1 MRKFE
6 NVDIVDSLRRI
17 MDTNTRYYKKDFA
30 YDVKLIQNAAKKEHS
45 KDKRLL
51 FMSRPHG
58 TYCLRETELFKKGT
72 AEYNVWQYYGEQTSD
87 KILAYA
93 VKITEIEGGRIKGNL
108 YELDYQQ
115 HYKHVQETAVQ
126 SDMQTLHYKHGDVD
140 ISVDKHF
147 SAEPHPEYGDFVYT
161 EIKPNDLT
169 ELKCVLEGEHHSYE
183 RLQKGNIEK
192 HIADLTDAAVRE
204 RLSTMS
210 TEDKDE
216 LIGTV
221 EICRDYSDMDGITQF
236 DLALYNAVTA
246 ERAAQK
252 PSIRR
257 QLAESK
263 SKSEHKKSI
272 TENKEDISL

>member
-6 NVDIVDSLRRI
+6 NIDIVDSLRRI
-17 MDTNTRYYKKDFA
+17 MNTNTRYYKNDFIN
-30 YDVKLIQNAAKKEHS
+30 DVKLIQDAANKEHS

-58 TYCLRETELFKKGT
+58 TYCLRETEVFKKG
-72 AEYNVWQYYGEQTSD
+72 ASEYNVWKYYGEQTND

-93 VKITEIEGGRIKGNL
+93 VKITGIEDGRIKGNL

-115 HYKHVQETAVQ
+115 HYKHVRDTAVQ
-126 SDMQTLHYKHGDVD
+126 SDMQTLHYKRGDVD
-140 ISVDKHF
+140 IPADKRF
-147 SAEPHPEYGDFVYT
+147 TAEPHPEYGDFVYA

-183 RLQKGNIEK
+183 RLQKGDINR
-192 HIADLTDAAVRE
+192 HISDLMDAAVKE

-210 TEDKDE
+210 AEDKDE

-221 EICRDYSDMDGITQF
+221 EICRDYNDMYGITQF
-236 DLALYNAVTA
+236 DIALYNAVTA

-257 QLAESK
+257 QLANNKPEQPVRK
-263 SKSEHKKSI
+263 SPNKNKSLEVR
-272 TENKEDISL
+272 

>member
-30 YDVKLIQNAAKKEHS
+30 YDVKLIQDAANKEHS

-58 TYCLRETELFKKGT
+58 TYCLRETELFKKGA
-72 AEYNVWQYYGEQTSD
+72 AEYNVWKYYGEQTND

-93 VKITEIEGGRIKGNL
+93 VKITGIEDGRIKGNL

-115 HYKHVQETAVQ
+115 HYKHVRETAVQ
-126 SDMQTLHYKHGDVD
+126 SDMQTLHYKRGDVD
-140 ISVDKHF
+140 IPANKQF
-147 SAEPHPEYGDFVYT
+147 TAEPHPEYGDFLYA

-183 RLQKGNIEK
+183 RLQKGDIEK
-192 HIADLTDAAVRE
+192 HIAYLTDAAIKE

-210 TEDKDE
+210 AEDKDE

-221 EICRDYSDMDGITQF
+221 EICRDYNDMYGITQF
-236 DLALYNAVTA
+236 DIALYNAVTA
-246 ERAAQK
+246 ERAEQK

-257 QLAESK
+257 QLAK
-263 SKSEHKKSI
+263 NKGKSEHKKSI